1 MDYASEVEDE
11 NWEEI
16 CNTQED
22 LENKRKKTVKCLGTI
37 ESCRVITTKKGQ
49 KMCFLTML
57 GKNISFDVTVF
68 PTTFDKYKDIL
79 KNGNSLFMTNY
90 VDDYN
95 EGDRRYKYIMHE
107 AKRVL
112 EI

>member
-1 MDYASEVEDE
+1 M
-11 NWEEI
+11 
-16 CNTQED
+16 
-22 LENKRKKTVKCLGTI
+22 
-37 ESCRVITTKKGQ
+37 
-49 KMCFLTML
+49 M
-57 GKNISFDVTVF
+57 
-68 PTTFDKYKDIL
+68 

-112 EI
+112 EV